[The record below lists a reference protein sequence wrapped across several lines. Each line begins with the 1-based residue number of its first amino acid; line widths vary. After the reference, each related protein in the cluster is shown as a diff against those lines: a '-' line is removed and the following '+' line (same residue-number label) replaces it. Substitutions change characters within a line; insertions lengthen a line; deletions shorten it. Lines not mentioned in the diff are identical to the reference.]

1 MFNPG
6 YDEEYER
13 TPVKRSNKDIVVDSA
28 KAAGT
33 AALVEFAIVF
43 TTSLFRK

>member
-1 MFNPG
+1 MFNPA
-6 YDEEYER
+6 YNEEYDR

>member
-1 MFNPG
+1 MFNPVYNED
-6 YDEEYER
+6 YDR

-28 KAAGT
+28 KAAGK
-33 AALVEFAIVF
+33 AALLKFAIVF